1 MKGLLDE
8 IVILDLTRFLSGPY
22 CTLLL
27 SGLGAEVIK
36 LDDPATG
43 DPTAHASPYAVDQ
56 GVAFERTSESQL
68 GLAYLK
74 RARGKQS
81 ATLNLKSEA
90 GRTLFLRLVERA
102 DVVVE
107 NFRPGVAQR
116 LGIDYPT
123 LAVRNARLVYCAISG
138 LGATGPDKD
147 QKSFDLMAQ
156 AASGMM
162 AITGEPNGPPTKI
175 GSAFSD
181 MVAGT
186 YAALGIVA
194 ALQER
199 EHSGFGQAIDVS
211 MIDCLFAMMMDEPFD
226 RYGSLGLP
234 ERQGNRVMRL
244 SPFNAYQ
251 TLDGWVVIGAASQQ
265 DWERLCGAMG
275 RGDLETHP
283 DFSRN
288 AWRIAHNDQVDAVV
302 SGWVSKLNTDEV
314 LSQLLALDVPSSPV
328 RSAQDVLQWPHLQ
341 ARNMISPLRNADGTP
356 ASAAAA
362 DLPLRFSRSTAG
374 HTRPAPVPGTDT
386 NQVLQRLLNL
396 TDKDMETFRQSGVI

>member
-8 IVILDLTRFLSGPY
+8 IVVLDLTRFLSGPY

-43 DPTAHASPYAVDQ
+43 DPTAHASPNAVDD
-56 GVAFERTSESQL
+56 GVAFERTSEDQL

-81 ATLNLKSEA
+81 TTLNLKSEE
-90 GRTLFLRLVERA
+90 GRELFLRLAEQA

-116 LGIDYPT
+116 LGIDYPS
-123 LAVRNARLVYCAISG
+123 LSARNARLVYCAISG
-138 LGATGPDKD
+138 LGASGPDKD
-147 QKSFDLMAQ
+147 QKAFDLMAQ

-162 AITGEPNGPPTKI
+162 AITGEPHGPPAKI

-199 EHSGFGQAIDVS
+199 QHSGLGQAIDVS

-226 RYGSLGLP
+226 RYDSLGLP

-251 TLDGWVVIGAASQQ
+251 TLDGWVVIGAASEQ
-265 DWERLCGAMG
+265 DWGRLCGAMG
-275 RGDLETHP
+275 RDDLEAHP
-283 DFSRN
+283 DFGRN
-288 AWRIAHNDQVDAVV
+288 AWRIANNEKVDAVV
-302 SGWVSKLNTDEV
+302 SAWVRELNTADV
-314 LSQLLALDVPSSPV
+314 LSALLALDIPCSPV
-328 RSAQDVLQWPHLQ
+328 RSAQEVLQWPHLK
-341 ARNMISPLRNADGTP
+341 ARNMVSSLRNTDGTL
-356 ASAAAA
+356 ASALAA

-374 HTRPAPVPGTDT
+374 HTRPAPAPGADT
-386 NQVLQRLLNL
+386 SQVLRRLLNL
-396 TDKDMETFRQSGVI
+396 SDDDLERFRRSGVI